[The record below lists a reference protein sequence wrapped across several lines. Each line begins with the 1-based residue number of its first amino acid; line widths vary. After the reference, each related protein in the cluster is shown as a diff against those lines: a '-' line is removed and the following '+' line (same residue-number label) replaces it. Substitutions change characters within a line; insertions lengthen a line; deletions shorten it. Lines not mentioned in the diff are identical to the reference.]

1 MSCPHLSYSWTVSP
15 LLVSHCNRTTD
26 KPRTCLPLANIPIKH
41 TITTHCIYLLVIA
54 PSKKELLLVLRRLS
68 KEAAIQA
75 VATLHVST
83 DQKAQP
89 GMGQRRSQI
98 GRHNQ
103 EWGREDHR
111 SEGTTK
117 NGAEKI
123 TDRKAQPRMG
133 QRRSQIG
140 RHNQEWGREDHRSEG
155 TTKNGAEK
163 ITDRKTQPRMGQ
175 RRSQIGSPQSSTLAL

>member
-1 MSCPHLSYSWTVSP
+1 MQVTCELPSPVILLDSFSTPCVPLQQNHRQTTHLSTY
-15 LLVSHCNRTTD
+15 
-26 KPRTCLPLANIPIKH
+26 LANIPIKH

-89 GMGQRRSQI
+89 
-98 GRHNQ
+98 
-103 EWGREDHR
+103 
-111 SEGTTK
+111 
-117 NGAEKI
+117 
-123 TDRKAQPRMG
+123 RMG

-140 RHNQEWGREDHRSEG
+140 RHNQE
-155 TTKNGAEK
+155 
-163 ITDRKTQPRMGQ
+163 
-175 RRSQIGSPQSSTLAL
+175 

>member
-1 MSCPHLSYSWTVSP
+1 MHVSHMYVTCKSHVSHMLITHSSHVSHRLITCRSHVSCPHLSYSWTVSP

-26 KPRTCLPLANIPIKH
+26 KPHTCLPPLANIPIKH

-68 KEAAIQA
+68 KETVIQEAVIQA

-89 GMGQRRSQI
+89 RMGQRRSHI

-103 EWGREDHR
+103 E
-111 SEGTTK
+111 
-117 NGAEKI
+117 
-123 TDRKAQPRMG
+123 
-133 QRRSQIG
+133 
-140 RHNQEWGREDHRSEG
+140 
-155 TTKNGAEK
+155 
-163 ITDRKTQPRMGQ
+163 
-175 RRSQIGSPQSSTLAL
+175 